1 MRTDRWLMALILIV
15 AGLVIYALYPLL
27 IYGME
32 LFLFVTVQG
41 LSVLL
46 ALPQLLWWLA
56 GAMFL
61 TFWGLKLLLRLG
73 TNFLW
78 APGRPLPAAAFH
90 GRLQAL
96 RHRLYAAT
104 SGPFSQDE
112 IRQLLRLLTIDLI
125 ALNLD
130 LSEEEARKRFFQGD
144 WTSDHVLKAYL
155 YKERHLVRQGLGQR
169 FMQWFRK
176 LETPS
181 FLQETGDILNHLET
195 YRSFSD
201 GEEQIDIADSAH

>member
-1 MRTDRWLMALILIV
+1 MALILIV

-32 LFLFVTVQG
+32 LLLFIMVQG
-41 LSVLL
+41 FSVLL

-56 GAMFL
+56 GAIFV

-73 TNFLW
+73 TNFFS
-78 APGRPLPAAAFH
+78 APGRPLPPAAFH

-96 RHRLYAAT
+96 RRRLYDAK
-104 SGPFSQDE
+104 SGPYSQDE

-125 ALNLD
+125 ALKLD

-144 WTSDHVLKAYL
+144 WTINHVLKAYL
-155 YKERHLVRQGLGQR
+155 YKERDSVRQRLGQR
-169 FMQWFRK
+169 FMRWFRK

-181 FLQETGDILNHLET
+181 FLQETRDDLNHLEA
-195 YRSFSD
+195 YRSFCD
-201 GEEQIDIADSAH
+201 GGEQIDTTNSKH

>member
-1 MRTDRWLMALILIV
+1 MKNDRWFMVLILIV

-32 LFLFVTVQG
+32 LFLFVMVQG

-46 ALPQLLWWLA
+46 ALPQLLWWLT
-56 GAMFL
+56 GAIFL

-73 TNFLW
+73 TNLFS
-78 APGRPLPAAAFH
+78 APGRPRPAAAFH

-96 RHRLYAAT
+96 RRRLYAAK

-125 ALNLD
+125 ALKLD

-144 WTSDHVLKAYL
+144 WTRDPVLKAYL
-155 YKERHLVRQGLGQR
+155 YKKRDLVRQRLGQR
-169 FMQWFRK
+169 FMQWLRK

-181 FLQETGDILNHLET
+181 FLQETREVLNHLEA

-201 GEEQIDIADSAH
+201 GGEQIDIADSAR